1 MTSTETGAA
10 RRDDTVDLLHGEAVA
25 DPYRWLEDAG
35 SEETQAF
42 VRAQGARARAFL
54 DASAK
59 RAPIRAR
66 LEALWDHPKAGVP
79 WRRGDRWFCS
89 RNSGL
94 QAQSVL
100 YVLAAPDDTGEVLID
115 PNTWSEDGTRSL
127 GGVGTSHDGALMAYA
142 VSEAGSDWHTW
153 HVLDV
158 ATRADLPDVVPWS
171 KFSGATWPHDG
182 SGFFYGRYEPPA
194 DGALHAAVNLDQQL
208 RFHRLG
214 ADASEDP
221 IVLVRPDQPRWGWS
235 PGVTE
240 DGRWLVVGV
249 WEGTDPRNR
258 VWLAELDG
266 GDPAAV
272 EIRPWL
278 DDFDAGY
285 AVVGTIGDELL
296 VRTDLDA
303 DRGRLLAIDPHDPRS
318 RRVLVPEGR
327 DVLEAAR
334 VVGDRIVTVHMVDAA
349 HAIRLYELDGRPAGD
364 VDLGELVSVAGMTG
378 RQEDRAF
385 YFSSTSFSEAGT
397 IQRHDLDTGATTVV
411 REGDLSVPG
420 IVAERVF
427 VTSADGTP
435 VPLFV
440 VHRADSTA
448 DGTAPA
454 LLYAYGGFE
463 IPLTPQAK
471 VSWLV
476 WLGLGGVLGVVC
488 ARGGGEYGRAWHD
501 AGRLANKER
510 TFDDVIAAAEWLTA
524 EGWAAPGRLALNG
537 GSNGGLTVGA
547 VMTRRPELLGAAL
560 PEVGVLD
567 MLRFHK
573 FTIGWGWASDY
584 GTADDAEQF
593 AVLRRYSPYHNLVD
607 GHGLPADA
615 GAHGRHRRPGRARP
629 LAEVR
634 RGPAARP
641 GR

>member
-1 MTSTETGAA
+1 M
-10 RRDDTVDLLHGEAVA
+10 
-25 DPYRWLEDAG
+25 
-35 SEETQAF
+35 
-42 VRAQGARARAFL
+42 
-54 DASAK
+54 
-59 RAPIRAR
+59 
-66 LEALWDHPKAGVP
+66 
-79 WRRGDRWFCS
+79 
-89 RNSGL
+89 
-94 QAQSVL
+94 
-100 YVLAAPDDTGEVLID
+100 
-115 PNTWSEDGTRSL
+115 
-127 GGVGTSHDGALMAYA
+127 
-142 VSEAGSDWHTW
+142 
-153 HVLDV
+153 
-158 ATRADLPDVVPWS
+158 
-171 KFSGATWPHDG
+171 
-182 SGFFYGRYEPPA
+182 
-194 DGALHAAVNLDQQL
+194 
-208 RFHRLG
+208 
-214 ADASEDP
+214 
-221 IVLVRPDQPRWGWS
+221 
-235 PGVTE
+235 
-240 DGRWLVVGV
+240 

-349 HAIRLYELDGRPAGD
+349 HAIRLYELDGRPAGE

-397 IQRHDLDTGATTVV
+397 IKRHDLDTGATTVV
-411 REGDLSVPG
+411 REGDLSACRGSWRSGCSSPAPTG
-420 IVAERVF
+420 RRCRSSWCTGP
-427 VTSADGTP
+427 TS
-435 VPLFV
+435 PL
-440 VHRADSTA
+440 T
-448 DGTAPA
+448 GTAPA

-547 VMTRRPELLGAAL
+547 VMTRRPDLLGAAL

-593 AVLRRYSPYHNLVD
+593 AVLRRYSPYHNLVEGTAYPPTLVLTGD
-607 GHGLPADA
+607 TDDRVVPAHSLKFAAALQHAQGGDAPVLLRVEERAGHGAATPTAKVIDARADVLTF
-615 GAHGRHRRPGRARP
+615 
-629 LAEVR
+629 LAEVLDV
-634 RGPAARP
+634 PVP
-641 GR
+641 EE